1 MTKIV
6 HIKHEEEKAVLSK
19 AQKKFNSLIK
29 KIDAQKKIL
38 VDWENSKTKIS
49 QRVHS
54 EHQPLLD
61 SFNQARAEMVYL
73 LDKAHGDSFFKKA
86 DKAKLQA
93 LICDMAV
100 ELIQEGMEELKEIYN
115 RHNHTD
121 FDSEAQEIESDMTS
135 AMKSMMEEM
144 FGFEFDDE
152 DFSSP
157 EQMREAIQQKID
169 AQRES
174 QLHQESK
181 RTPRKKTAKQLEKE
195 AREKEEA
202 QNASKSIQEVFR
214 KLVAVLHPDREPDEV
229 ERERKTKLMQRVN
242 EAYGKKDLLQLLALQ
257 LEIEQID
264 QSKLNTIAEDKL
276 KHFNKVLEG
285 QLEELMDEI
294 NGIQFPFR
302 MMLNLPPWEKL
313 TPDDILKS
321 LSHDIRELKKSLK
334 DIEREIKEL
343 QNPLTLKAM
352 LKTLRF

>member
-38 VDWENSKTKIS
+38 VNWGNSKTKIS
-49 QRVHS
+49 QRVNG

-73 LDKAHGDSFFKKA
+73 LDRAHGDSFFKKT
-86 DKAKLQA
+86 DKAKLKA
-93 LICDMAV
+93 LICDMAA
-100 ELIQEGMEELKEIYN
+100 ELIQEGMDELKEIYN
-115 RHNHTD
+115 RYNHTD
-121 FDSEAQEIESDMTS
+121 FDSEAEEIEADMTDK
-135 AMKSMMEEM
+135 MKSMMEEM
-144 FGFEFDDE
+144 FGFEMDDA

-157 EQMREAIQQKID
+157 EAMREALEQKFK
-169 AQRES
+169 AQFE
-174 QLHQESK
+174 QQESNRK
-181 RTPRKKTAKQLEKE
+181 PRKKTAKQLEKE

-214 KLVAVLHPDREPDEV
+214 KLVAVLHPDREPDEA

-242 EAYGKKDLLQLLALQ
+242 EAYQKKDLLQLLALQ
-257 LEIEQID
+257 LELEQID
-264 QSKLNTIAEDKL
+264 QSNLNTIAEDKL
-276 KHFNKVLEG
+276 KHFNKVLQE
-285 QLEELMDEI
+285 QLDELMQEI
-294 NGIQFPFR
+294 NEIEFPFR
-302 MMLNLPPWEKL
+302 MMLGAPPYIKL
-313 TPDDILKS
+313 TPDDVLKA
-321 LSHDIRELKKSLK
+321 LSRDIRELQKSLK

-352 LKTLRF
+352 LKTVRF